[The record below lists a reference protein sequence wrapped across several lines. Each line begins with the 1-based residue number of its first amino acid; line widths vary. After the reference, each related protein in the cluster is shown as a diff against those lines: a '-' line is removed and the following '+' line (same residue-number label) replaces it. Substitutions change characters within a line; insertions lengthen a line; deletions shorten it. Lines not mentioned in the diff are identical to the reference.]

1 MQNYPSVEWASQRK
15 QYLNKDFTDVRKYLQ
30 VSAEVCSEQRK
41 QLMQRL
47 GARRKPGG
55 PREQATDPLQG
66 RKSLL
71 DVYREPFFVL
81 KL

>member
-30 VSAEVCSEQRK
+30 VSAEVCSEQKK
-41 QLMQRL
+41 QSMQRL
-47 GARRKPGG
+47 GARRKPVG

-66 RKSLL
+66 RKG
-71 DVYREPFFVL
+71 L
-81 KL
+81 KMLQRALFC